1 MDLLGAIK
9 DTPLPT
15 VFVVAGIVFW
25 LLAIA
30 GSVAGKITVRPEHQQ
45 TAGILGTVL
54 LISGLVL
61 SYLPAPQSRPHDATV
76 PAPAPTVPAPAPT
89 VPAPAPAVPAP
100 APTVPA
106 PAPTVPTPDK
116 PAQPG
121 SDWVSKFDGNWLVRR
136 VARASAGC
144 VGRRVLNFQIHLES
158 GKVSGRFE
166 PKEISDLPGS
176 RPPIIGSISANGE
189 INFNHHLVD
198 NTGKIN
204 DANAAYYTGT
214 FRGNSASGTYSI
226 GDCSGTFTVERTS
239 ASEMPQPGR

>member
-89 VPAPAPAVPAP
+89 VP
-100 APTVPA
+100 
-106 PAPTVPTPDK
+106 TPDK

-144 VGRRVLNFQIHLES
+144 VGRRPPVLNFQIHLES

-176 RPPIIGSISANGE
+176 RPPIIGSYPPTAKSISTTTLWTIQAKLTTPTPRITPGHFAE
-189 INFNHHLVD
+189 ILLQAHIALV
-198 NTGKIN
+198 IV
-204 DANAAYYTGT
+204 AAHS
-214 FRGNSASGTYSI
+214 RWKERQHQRCHNRAGNLGRSS
-226 GDCSGTFTVERTS
+226 DLPVC
-239 ASEMPQPGR
+239 PGW

>member
-30 GSVAGKITVRPEHQQ
+30 GSVAGKITVRPEHQM
-45 TAGILGTVL
+45 TAGILGSIL

-61 SYLPAPQSRPHDATV
+61 AYLPAPQSRP
-76 PAPAPTVPAPAPT
+76 PAPTVPA
-89 VPAPAPAVPAP
+89 
-100 APTVPA
+100 
-106 PAPTVPTPDK
+106 PDK

-144 VGRRVLNFQIHLES
+144 VGRPELNFQIHLES

-176 RPPIIGSISANGE
+176 RPPIIGSISAYGE

-198 NTGKIN
+198 NAGKIG
-204 DANAAYYTGT
+204 DANAYYTGT
-214 FRGNSASGTYSI
+214 FRGNSASGTYSRSD
-226 GDCSGTFTVERTS
+226 GGCDGTFTMART
-239 ASEMPQPGR
+239 

>member
-30 GSVAGKITVRPEHQQ
+30 GSLAGKITVRPEHQQ

-76 PAPAPTVPAPAPT
+76 PPPA
-89 VPAPAPAVPAP
+89 
-100 APTVPA
+100 
-106 PAPTVPTPDK
+106 PTPDK
-116 PAQPG
+116 PAQTG

-136 VARASAGC
+136 LARASAGC
-144 VGRRVLNFQIHLES
+144 AGRPELNFQIHLES

-166 PKEISDLPGS
+166 PKEISNLPGS

-198 NTGKIN
+198 DAGKIN
-204 DANAAYYTGT
+204 DANAYYTGT
-214 FRGNSASGTYSI
+214 FRGNSASGTYSRSDN
-226 GDCSGTFTVERTS
+226 GCDGTFTMART
-239 ASEMPQPGR
+239 

>member
-30 GSVAGKITVRPEHQQ
+30 GSVAGKITVRPEHQM
-45 TAGILGTVL
+45 TAGILGTIL

-61 SYLPAPQSRPHDATV
+61 AYLPAPQSRPHAATV

-89 VPAPAPAVPAP
+89 VPA
-100 APTVPA
+100 
-106 PAPTVPTPDK
+106 PDK

-144 VGRRVLNFQIHLES
+144 VGRPELNFQIHLES

-198 NTGKIN
+198 NAGKIG
-204 DANAAYYTGT
+204 DANAYYTGT
-214 FRGNSASGTYSI
+214 FRGNSASGTYSRSD
-226 GDCSGTFTVERTS
+226 GGCDGTFTMART
-239 ASEMPQPGR
+239 

>member
-30 GSVAGKITVRPEHQQ
+30 GSVAGKITVRPEHQM
-45 TAGILGTVL
+45 TAGILGTIL

-61 SYLPAPQSRPHDATV
+61 SYLPAPQSRPHAATV

-89 VPAPAPAVPAP
+89 VPAPAP
-100 APTVPA
+100 
-106 PAPTVPTPDK
+106 TVPTPDK
-116 PAQPG
+116 PSQPG

-136 VARASAGC
+136 VARLSAEC
-144 VGRRVLNFQIHLES
+144 IGRRPPELNFQIHLES
-158 GKVSGRFE
+158 GKASGRFD
-166 PKEISDLPGS
+166 PKELSALPGS
-176 RPPIIGSISANGE
+176 RPPIIGTISADGE

-198 NTGKIN
+198 NAGN
-204 DANAAYYTGT
+204 FADAKMYYTGT
-214 FRGNSASGTYSI
+214 FRGNSASGTYNRSDNQC
-226 GDCSGTFTVERTS
+226 GGTFTMART
-239 ASEMPQPGR
+239 